1 MKEKGQYYVLK
12 EKAVPDVLLRVVEA
26 KRLLDSGK
34 TDSVQDATE
43 QVGISRSSFYKYKD
57 DIFPFHETAKGK
69 TITMVIQLD
78 DVLRCDWTMSRG
90 CCRLCS
96 RRWQSFTPIS

>member
-1 MKEKGQYYVLK
+1 MRNMKEKGQYYVLK

-43 QVGISRSSFYKYKD
+43 QVGDQPEF
-57 DIFPFHETAKGK
+57 F
-69 TITMVIQLD
+69 L
-78 DVLRCDWTMSRG
+78 
-90 CCRLCS
+90 
-96 RRWQSFTPIS
+96 